1 MAKTTDIYVRLEPG
15 LKEEAEV
22 ILAQLGIPVSNATD
36 DDVNTIRSLAGSNIQ
51 FSDQRVG
58 NHEAR
63 GAFYSMTLFIY
74 GFLVIIALITIFNIV
89 NSVSMS
95 VSARIKQ
102 YGAMRAIGM
111 SDRQLVKMV
120 TAEAVTYSV
129 AGSVVGCI
137 LGLPLHKLLF
147 EKMITSRWGDLWQL
161 PFGALG
167 MIVAIVIITSI
178 FAVHGPAKRIH
189 NVSIVDTINAR

>member
-1 MAKTTDIYVRLEPG
+1 MSRFLFMAKTTDIYVRLEPG

-147 EKMITSRWGDLWQL
+147 EKMITSR
-161 PFGALG
+161 
-167 MIVAIVIITSI
+167 
-178 FAVHGPAKRIH
+178 
-189 NVSIVDTINAR
+189 